1 MCRRPVES
9 AHIRGRDAKYTIRT
23 SDDWIARVLTPGPW
37 LVRSKSHWRDSV
49 SSRASWSLHNAN
61 TDSGHRRLRRT
72 IAARAIRTGLPVR
85 LAARNTE
92 SAEVLRK
99 SGLRVSGIGGDVR
112 ADVID
117 VAAVEDYGKG
127 DQFDLVLLATKAQ
140 DALEVAP
147 QLVGLLAP
155 EGVMLPIQ
163 NGGVARVL
171 ADRLGEDKILG
182 GFSNLG
188 ATMLEPGVYEQK
200 NAGHLLIGELAGGVS
215 ERVERVARAL
225 GQAIEVKVSSNLTG
239 AIWSKLLIN
248 CSVTTLGALCSQ
260 TMRQYMETEVGKKV
274 FRRTYAEA
282 LSVALAIGTRLE
294 RLAVDPIPPGWP
306 SNLGAEEHYKSW
318 VEAVITFY
326 GDVKPSMLQDLER
339 GRKTEIDFINGY
351 VATLGHAS
359 GVPVHM
365 NATITDLVHQIERGV
380 LQPTP
385 DRMNE
390 LGDQTCEWTRGNSI

>member
-1 MCRRPVES
+1 MQMLIVGIG
-9 AHIRGRDAKYTIRT
+9 ALG
-23 SDDWIARVLTPGPW
+23 G
-37 LVRSKSHWRDSV
+37 
-49 SSRASWSLHNAN
+49 
-61 TDSGHRRLRRT
+61 T
-72 IAARAIRTGLPVR
+72 IAARALRAGLPVR

-92 SAEVLRK
+92 SAEVLRR
-99 SGLRVSGIGGDVR
+99 SGLRVSGIGGEVR

-117 VAAVEDYGKG
+117 IAAVEDYGKG
-127 DQFDLVLLATKAQ
+127 DQFDLILLATKAQ

-147 QLVGLLAP
+147 CVMGLLAP
-155 EGVMLPIQ
+155 EGAILPIQ

-182 GFSNLG
+182 GVSNLG
-188 ATMLEPGVYEQK
+188 ATMVEPGVYEQK

-225 GQAIEVKVSSNLTG
+225 GRAIEVKVSSNLTG

-260 TMRQYMETEVGKKV
+260 TMRQYMETEAGKKV
-274 FRRTYAEA
+274 FRRTYEEA

-306 SNLGAEEHYKSW
+306 SNFAAEEHYESW
-318 VEAVITFY
+318 VEAVIAFY
-326 GDVKPSMLQDLER
+326 GDIKPSMLQDLER

-351 VATLGHAS
+351 VVTLGHAS

-380 LQPTP
+380 LQPTRE
-385 DRMNE
+385 RMND
-390 LGDQTCEWTRGNSI
+390 LADQTCERTRGNSI